1 MITYRVVKIE
11 NLEKVV
17 IQKDDNP
24 IIPEEH
30 KIDAAILKWKV

>member
-1 MITYRVVKIE
+1 MITYRVVNIE

-17 IQKDDNP
+17 IQKDDNS

-30 KIDAAILKWKV
+30 KIDAPILKWKV